1 MADVAPASPPAAS
14 AAPPSPAAKVRLIN
28 KFAFGAGDFGPAVAA
43 SVIGYFLLIF
53 FTDVAGLSPSLAGLV
68 LLLTKAWDAVN
79 DPIMGYLSDRV
90 RTRWGRRRPWFL
102 FGAIPFGLAFFLH
115 WLVPPFGETGKF
127 WYYLGVSLLFDTAFT
142 IVNTPY
148 TALTAEMTSDF
159 DERTSLNSFRFAF
172 SIGGQLFALVV
183 HQMIVGSFG
192 ADVRGGY
199 VAAGAILGLFASLP
213 FFFAFWGTYERAD
226 APQETELPFWEGMKT
241 TFANVPFRY
250 ASGVYLCSWLATS
263 IVQTVL
269 AFYIQYWLRL
279 SDYLLPIL
287 FGLQISSFVWLFI
300 WSRLSQRLGKKGVYY
315 RGIAVLIAVLL
326 ALFALPASAPF
337 WLVLAL
343 ALCAGVGTAVSILIP
358 WSILPDVIELD
369 ELETGQRR
377 EGAFYGFFVLLQKLG
392 VALGLFLIGQLLELT
407 GYVSAQAGVASV
419 EQPASALAALR
430 WIIGPIPAA
439 LLAMGIVLMWRYPI
453 TKERHAATLAELE
466 RRRAAKVLGAD
477 PAPSH

>member
-1 MADVAPASPPAAS
+1 MNDLAPV
-14 AAPPSPAAKVRLIN
+14 SPAPAKVRLIN
-28 KFAFGAGDFGPAVAA
+28 KLAFGAGDFGPAIAA

-53 FTDVAGLSPSLAGLV
+53 FTDVAGLRPGLAGLV
-68 LLLTKAWDAVN
+68 LLITKAWDAIN
-79 DPIMGYLSDRV
+79 DPIIGYLSDRV

-115 WLVPPFGETGKF
+115 WLVPPFSEAGKF
-127 WYYLGVSLLFDTAFT
+127 WYYLGVSLLFDTMFT

-172 SIGGQLFALVV
+172 SIGGQLFAVV
-183 HQMIVGSFG
+183 AHGAIVGAFG
-192 ADVRGGY
+192 ADIRGGY
-199 VAAGAILGLFASLP
+199 MAAGAVLGVMAALP
-213 FFFAFWGTYERAD
+213 FFFAFWGTYERHE
-226 APQETELPFWEGMKT
+226 APQEQELPFWEGLKT
-241 TFANVPFRY
+241 TFANIPFRY

-269 AFYIQYWLRL
+269 VFYLQYWLRIPDKL
-279 SDYLLPIL
+279 ILIL
-287 FGLQISSFVWLFI
+287 FGLQISSFAWLFI

-315 RGIAVLIAVLL
+315 RGIASLIVVLMS
-326 ALFALPASAPF
+326 LFALPASAPF

-377 EGAFYGFFVLLQKLG
+377 EGAYYGFFVLLQKLG
-392 VALGLFLIGQLLELT
+392 VALGLFLIGQMLEVT
-407 GYVSAQAGVASV
+407 GYVSAKAGAAAPS

-430 WIIGPIPAA
+430 WIIGPIPAL
-439 LLAMGIVLMWRYPI
+439 LLAVGLALMWRFPI

-466 RRRAAKVLGAD
+466 RRRAAKALGPG
-477 PAPSH
+477 PAPTS